1 MESKELKNWN
11 EEPDKNNLASATPA
25 TGLNDNLE
33 FMGRQLHVQ
42 TEHMEYPVARIVTQ
56 VFCNGRV
63 MRSKKSEYSA
73 EIRESRDNNKIQQL
87 MNAQHY
93 QVIREITEKQSRIL
107 SSH

>member
-1 MESKELKNWN
+1 MEAKEQKILN
-11 EEPDKNNLASATPA
+11 EEPDKSNLASPAPA
-25 TGLNDNLE
+25 TGLNNNLE

-42 TEHMEYPVARIVTQ
+42 TEHLEYPVARIVTQ

-73 EIRESRDNNKIQQL
+73 EIRESRDISKIQQL

-93 QVIREITEKQSRIL
+93 QVIREITEKQSQIL
-107 SSH
+107 GSR

>member
-11 EEPDKNNLASATPA
+11 EEPDKNNPTSAAPA
-25 TGLNDNLE
+25 TGLNNNLE

-42 TEHMEYPVARIVTQ
+42 TELMEYPVARIVTQ

-73 EIRESRDNNKIQQL
+73 EIRESRDINKIQQL

-107 SSH
+107 GSH

>member
-1 MESKELKNWN
+1 MEAKELKSWN
-11 EEPDKNNLASATPA
+11 EETDKNNPASAAPA

-42 TEHMEYPVARIVTQ
+42 TEHLEYPVARIVTQ

-63 MRSKKSEYSA
+63 MRSKKSEYP
-73 EIRESRDNNKIQQL
+73 EDVRESRDVNKIQQL

-93 QVIREITEKQSRIL
+93 QVIREITEKQQQLLGSR
-107 SSH
+107 

>member
-11 EEPDKNNLASATPA
+11 EEQDKDNLASATPA
-25 TGLNDNLE
+25 TGLNNNLE

-42 TEHMEYPVARIVTQ
+42 TEHLEYPVARIVTQ

-73 EIRESRDNNKIQQL
+73 DIRESRDINKIQQL

-107 SSH
+107 GSH

>member
-1 MESKELKNWN
+1 MEAKDPKCWN
-11 EEPDKNNLASATPA
+11 EEPDKNGLASTAPA
-25 TGLNDNLE
+25 MGLNDNLE

-42 TEHMEYPVARIVTQ
+42 TEHLEYPVARIVTQ

-73 EIRESRDNNKIQQL
+73 DIRETHDISKIQQL

-93 QVIREITEKQSRIL
+93 QVIREITEKQSQIL
-107 SSH
+107 GSR